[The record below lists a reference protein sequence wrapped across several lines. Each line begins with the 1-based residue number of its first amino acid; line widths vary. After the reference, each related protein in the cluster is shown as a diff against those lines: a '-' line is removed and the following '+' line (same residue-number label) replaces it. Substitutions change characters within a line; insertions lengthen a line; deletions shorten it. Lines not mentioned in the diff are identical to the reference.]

1 MPVTFGVQYLY
12 LLAGII
18 FLSFCECLYATG
30 LLREGFSIPVV
41 DAYGCIDIVH
51 LFAVV
56 AHEKVFLL

>member
-1 MPVTFGVQYLY
+1 MY

-18 FLSFCECLYATG
+18 FWSFCECLYATG
-30 LLREGFSIPVV
+30 LLRKGFSIPVV